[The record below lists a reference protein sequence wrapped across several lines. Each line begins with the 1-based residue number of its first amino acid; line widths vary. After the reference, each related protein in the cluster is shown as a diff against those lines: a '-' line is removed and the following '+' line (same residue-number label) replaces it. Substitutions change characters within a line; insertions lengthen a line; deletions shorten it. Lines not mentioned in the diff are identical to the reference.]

1 MKWMCLFFILTVFA
15 VPIPLIAQEQ
25 TQHTTALDSSNLIE
39 VSNIF
44 ITGNKKTKNYI
55 IERELTFK
63 QGQIMVLTELE
74 KRMEESTNNLK
85 SAALFVETNV
95 FVSERHQDKLTV
107 TVAVRERW
115 YFFPLPYF
123 KLIDRNFNEWWVEH
137 NRSLERVNYGLKLLY
152 YNASGR
158 RDNLAV
164 NVISGYSPQIMLRYD
179 QPYADKKLQHGF
191 GVNLLYA
198 KQKEI
203 AYTTVANKLVSY
215 KGNDF
220 LKETFRFDLN
230 YYYRP
235 AIKSLHNFRI
245 SYVNEN
251 LSDTLSVLNPN
262 FSNGVSR
269 LFFPEISYRFN
280 YVDVDYKP
288 YPNKGWLAELQLL
301 KRGLNSEMN
310 LWQFT
315 GKAAYTMPIFYKSY
329 LHLQAAG
336 ILNLPFDQPYYNTQL
351 FGKEYYLRG
360 QEYFVVD
367 GYAGL
372 IGRATAR
379 KEVLSFVINNP
390 IKIRSLEKIPFRF
403 MLKAYGDLG
412 YAFSENNYNNSM
424 LNNTLLKTWGAGVD
438 IITLY
443 DIVLRIEYSFNQFK
457 NQGLFLH
464 SKDDF

>member
-1 MKWMCLFFILTVFA
+1 MRWMCLFLMLAGFTEPFCLY
-15 VPIPLIAQEQ
+15 AQENQ
-25 TQHTTALDSSNLIE
+25 NPSPFSESNLVE
-39 VSNIF
+39 VAAIN

-55 IERELTFK
+55 IGRELTFQ
-63 QGQIMVLTELE
+63 QGQTLLLSELE
-74 KRMEESTNNLK
+74 KRMEESANNLK
-85 SAALFVETNV
+85 SAALFVETKV
-95 FVSERHQDKLTV
+95 FISERTEDKVTV

-123 KLIDRNFNEWWVEH
+123 KLVDRNFNEWWVEH

-164 NVISGYSPQIMLRYD
+164 NLISGYSPQIMLRYD
-179 QPYADKKLQHGF
+179 QPYADKSLQHGF

-198 KQKEI
+198 KQKEL
-203 AYTTVANKLVSY
+203 AYTTLSNKLVSY
-215 KGNDF
+215 KSNDF
-220 LKETFRFDLN
+220 IKETFRFDLN

-235 AIKSLHNFRI
+235 AIKSFHTVR
-245 SYVNEN
+245 
-251 LSDTLSVLNPN
+251 LSFVKESFGDTVGVLNPHY
-262 FSNGVSR
+262 SNGINKW
-269 LFFPEISYRFN
+269 FFPEITYRFN

-288 YPNKGWLAELQLL
+288 YPNKGLLAELQLL
-301 KRGLNSEMN
+301 KRGINSEMN

-315 GKAAYTMPIFYKSY
+315 GKATYTLPVFYKSQ
-329 LHLQAAG
+329 LQFQAAG
-336 ILNLPFDQPYYNTQL
+336 MLNLPFDQPYYNTQL

-379 KEVLSFVINNP
+379 KEILSFVVNNP

-403 MLKAYGDLG
+403 MLKAYGDVG
-412 YAFSENNYNNSM
+412 YAFSENDYNNSM
-424 LNNTLLKTWGAGVD
+424 LNNTLLKTWGAGLD
-438 IITLY
+438 IVTLY
-443 DIVLRIEYSFNQFK
+443 DIVIRLEYSFNQFK

-464 SKDDF
+464 TKDDF